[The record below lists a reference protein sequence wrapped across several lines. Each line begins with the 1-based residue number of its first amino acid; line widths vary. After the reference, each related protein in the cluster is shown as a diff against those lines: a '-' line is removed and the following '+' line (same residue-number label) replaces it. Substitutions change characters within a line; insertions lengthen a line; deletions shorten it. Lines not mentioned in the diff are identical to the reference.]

1 MPAPYVVNGRFL
13 QARATGLQRTARA
26 LLAAALDAG
35 LDAEVVAPA
44 GVDDPLVHR
53 RLRVPS
59 GRGGGHVFEQVMLPV
74 VARGRTVL
82 SLTNTAPLAVRG
94 VVMVH
99 DLAPLVGPQ
108 WFVRSMRLY
117 AEAALLAARR
127 ARRVLTVSEAVAA
140 ELVQHGVGAGSI
152 RVVRPAVDPGFVPA
166 APAVVD
172 AVRQRLG
179 LDQPYAV
186 MVGWRDPRKDAETA
200 IAAHRQVA
208 LEIPHTLV
216 LIGGRHPVFAPV
228 PEPVGPDVRVLGYL
242 PEADLAPVLT
252 GAVALLYPTR
262 YEGFGLPPLEALAC
276 GTPALVSDLPVLRES
291 TAGAARLVPAGDVPA
306 WAAALREAL
315 TGAGADAGPGGRPPA
330 WTWPDAAGQL
340 LAALP
345 H

>member
-1 MPAPYVVNGRFL
+1 VPAPYVVNGRFL
-13 QARATGLQRTARA
+13 QARTTGLQRTARA

-44 GVDDPLVHR
+44 DVDDPLVER
-53 RLRVPS
+53 RLRTPS
-59 GRGGGHVFEQVMLPV
+59 GRSGGHVFEQLMLPA

-140 ELVQHGVGAGSI
+140 ELAQHGVPSGRI
-152 RVVRPAVDPGFVPA
+152 RVVRPAVDPGFAPAPPA
-166 APAVVD
+166 AVD
-172 AVRQRLG
+172 AARQRLG
-179 LDQPYAV
+179 LHGPYFV
-186 MVGWRDPRKDAETA
+186 MVGWQDPRKDVETA
-200 IAAHRQVA
+200 LAAHRQVA
-208 LEIPHTLV
+208 PEVPHTLV
-216 LIGGRHPVFAPV
+216 LVGGRHPVFAPV
-228 PEPVGPDVRVLGYL
+228 PAPAGPDVRVLGYVPDGEIVPL
-242 PEADLAPVLT
+242 LT

-276 GTPALVSDLPVLRES
+276 GTPAVVSDLPVLRES
-291 TAGAARLVPAGDVPA
+291 TTGSARLVPAGDVPA
-306 WAAALREAL
+306 WAAALRDAL
-315 TGAGADAGPGGRPPA
+315 SGSAAAPAPPA
-330 WTWPDAAGQL
+330 WAWPDAARQL
-340 LAALP
+340 LAALA